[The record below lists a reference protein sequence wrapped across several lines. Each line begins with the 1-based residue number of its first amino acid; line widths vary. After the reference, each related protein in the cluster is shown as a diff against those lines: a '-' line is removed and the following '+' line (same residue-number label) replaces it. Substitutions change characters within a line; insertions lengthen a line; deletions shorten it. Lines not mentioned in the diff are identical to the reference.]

1 MRMLKKIVVVDET
14 KMNLA
19 ALEKLKNYAE
29 EVEVSHDYP
38 DSEEEIVDR
47 IKDAEAVIVSW
58 RTEITSEIINQA
70 PNLKYIGMACSLF
83 DEESANVAVK
93 HANEKGIKVTGI
105 FDYGDPGVIEYIIS
119 SLINLLH
126 GFGNHQWKKM
136 PVELSG
142 RKVGIIGLGT
152 TGKLLANALLTLGAD
167 VYYFSKTRKPAW
179 EEKGVKY
186 LALHAL
192 LEKSE
197 IISLHLPKNTTV
209 LKEDEFKKLGFG
221 KILVNT
227 SLGLPFEE
235 DAFKNWI
242 QEKENYALFDGDAKN
257 SLSEE
262 IQQLK
267 NIVIQ
272 EKSAG
277 WSQETQMRL
286 SKKVL
291 DNIENYLEK

>member
-1 MRMLKKIVVVDET
+1 MLKKIVVVDET